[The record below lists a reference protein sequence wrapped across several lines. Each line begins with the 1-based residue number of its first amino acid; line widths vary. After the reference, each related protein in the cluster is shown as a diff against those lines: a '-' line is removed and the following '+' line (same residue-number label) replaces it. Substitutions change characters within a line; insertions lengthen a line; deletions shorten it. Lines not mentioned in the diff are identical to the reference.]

1 MKHLKSLLAVAIVMA
16 FSAIALPET
25 PAEMGARLMKA
36 NDDRP
41 VFEKI
46 KSKGTLIIYNASG
59 VVKFKKSLIIGT
71 YTTGSSPADFIERYI
86 AYFTSPTDDMGNSY
100 LMFHY
105 KNQADVKYVYL
116 KGIRK
121 VKKVSGADKKLSFFG
136 SDFSTAETG
145 KPAYNEWNY
154 CYLGE
159 EKVNFK
165 GKDFECYMVE
175 SLPKTK
181 TIANDQG
188 CGKRVSFLEKKTLL
202 TLRLD
207 LYDENMIKAKE
218 LRLLSFTTKPNNRGQ
233 KVNYET
239 GLEMRNVKTGT
250 KSQLLFSD
258 LKIEGESNLRTDV
271 FSEQYLTQKW
281 W

>member
-1 MKHLKSLLAVAIVMA
+1 MKRIKSLMAMVFVMA
-16 FSAIALPET
+16 FSIIALPET
-25 PAEMGARLMKA
+25 PVEMGTRLMKA

-46 KSKGTLIIYNASG
+46 KCKGTLVIYNSAG
-59 VVKFKKSLIIGT
+59 AVKFKKSLIFGT
-71 YTTGSSPADFIERYI
+71 YTTGTTAADFTERYI
-86 AYFTSPTDDMGNSY
+86 AYFTSPADDMGNSY
-100 LMFHY
+100 LMYHY
-105 KNQADVKYVYL
+105 KNQADVKYLYL

-145 KPAYNEWNY
+145 KPSYTEWNY
-154 CYLGE
+154 RYLGE
-159 EKVNFK
+159 EKIIFK
-165 GKDFECYMVE
+165 GKEFVCYMIE

-181 TIANDQG
+181 TIVSEQG
-188 CGKRVSFLEKKTLL
+188 CGKRISFLEKKSLL

-218 LRLLSFTTKPNNRGQ
+218 LSLISFTTKPNIRGQ
-233 KVNYET
+233 KVNFET
-239 GLEMRNVKTGT
+239 GLEMKNVKTGS
-250 KSQLLFSD
+250 KSHLLFSD
-258 LKIEGESNLRTDV
+258 LKIEGESNLRTDI

>member
-1 MKHLKSLLAVAIVMA
+1 MKRIKSLLAIVLVMA
-16 FSAIALPET
+16 FSVIALPET
-25 PAEMGARLMKA
+25 PAEMGARLMKM
-36 NDDRP
+36 NDNRP

-46 KSKGTLIIYNASG
+46 KCKGTLVIYNSAG
-59 VVKFKKSLIIGT
+59 AIKFKKSLIFGT
-71 YTTGSSPADFIERYI
+71 YTTGATEADFIERYI
-86 AYFTSPTDDMGNSY
+86 AYFTSPADDMGNSY

-105 KNQADVKYVYL
+105 KTQADIKYLYL

-145 KPAYNEWNY
+145 KPNYKEWNY
-154 CYLGE
+154 RYLGE
-159 EKVNFK
+159 EKINFK
-165 GKDFECYMVE
+165 GRDFDCYMIE
-175 SLPKTK
+175 SLPKDK
-181 TIANDQG
+181 TIASEQG
-188 CGKRVSFLEKKTLL
+188 CGKRISFLEKKLLL

-207 LYDENMIKAKE
+207 LYDENLIKAKE
-218 LRLLSFTTKPNNRGQ
+218 LRLISFTTKPNTRGQ
-233 KVNYET
+233 KVNFET
-239 GLEMRNVKTGT
+239 GLEMKNVKTGS
-250 KSQLLFSD
+250 KSHLLFSD

>member
-1 MKHLKSLLAVAIVMA
+1 MKRIKILMAIVLVMV
-16 FSAIALPET
+16 FSIVALPET
-25 PAEMGARLMKA
+25 PVEMGTRLMKM
-36 NDDRP
+36 NGDRP

-46 KSKGTLIIYNASG
+46 KSKGTLIIYNSAG
-59 VVKFKKSLIIGT
+59 AVKFKKSLIVGT
-71 YTTGSSPADFIERYI
+71 YTTGTTASDFMERYI
-86 AYFTSPTDDMGNSY
+86 AYFTSPADDMGNSY
-100 LMFHY
+100 LMYHY
-105 KNQADVKYVYL
+105 KNQADVKFLYL

-145 KPAYNEWNY
+145 KPNFSEWKY
-154 CYLGE
+154 RYLGE

-165 GKDFECYMVE
+165 GKDFDCYMVE
-175 SLPKTK
+175 SLPKDK
-181 TIANDQG
+181 TIMNDQG
-188 CGKRVSFLEKKTLL
+188 CGKRVSFLEKKSLL

-207 LYDENMIKAKE
+207 FYDENLIKAKE
-218 LRLLSFTTKPNNRGQ
+218 LRLISFTTKTNSKGQ

-239 GLEMRNVKTGT
+239 GLEMKNVKTGS
-250 KSQLLFSD
+250 KSHLLFSE
-258 LKIEGESNLRTDV
+258 LKIEGESNLRTDI